1 VLCGDAAANS
11 SIVTCSRPLELLEVH
26 RMDFLVFVLA
36 KFDRR
41 VGQAGAAR
49 IDTSVLD
56 PVLNRLGTRLE

>member
-1 VLCGDAAANS
+1 
-11 SIVTCSRPLELLEVH
+11 
-26 RMDFLVFVLA
+26 MDFHVFVLA